1 MSSKRE
7 NIYHASKDSS
17 FYDCELFSQAAR
29 RWIDNNILEYC
40 IVEIFTHYLFL
51 KSSLRPTQIGA
62 QKAGTTALFTLLN
75 MEPQAMG
82 SVEIETHFFNHYI
95 FKSVRSSGFLF

>member
-1 MSSKRE
+1 
-7 NIYHASKDSS
+7 
-17 FYDCELFSQAAR
+17 
-29 RWIDNNILEYC
+29 
-40 IVEIFTHYLFL
+40 L